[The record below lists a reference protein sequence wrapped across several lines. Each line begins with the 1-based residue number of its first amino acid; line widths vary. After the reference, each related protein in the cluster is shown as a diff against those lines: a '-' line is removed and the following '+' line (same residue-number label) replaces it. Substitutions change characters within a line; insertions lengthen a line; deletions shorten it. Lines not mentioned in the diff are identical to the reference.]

1 MPATSERAHS
11 ILCGLLLIAGTAL
24 FLWGGIQ
31 HPVIDARL
39 GTGEQFFRNFAVEI
53 LRHSNWG
60 AIHWAILIGPV
71 LWALGAVGLKD
82 LLRRAG
88 EPRWSAL
95 GLASLVM
102 GAACWAVTF
111 VFDGM
116 AAPVYANAI
125 AAAPSERVQPLLT
138 ALAAN
143 QAVVI
148 RLGLVSWILIGLAS
162 AAFGTSLAT
171 TGLGWRWFRWAV
183 VVSGIVLG
191 LWPLAA
197 WWGGTFSPGPF
208 ISPWWRWTALTT
220 SLWYAAAG
228 AVVMPRSS
236 GTID

>member
-1 MPATSERAHS
+1 VPPTFERAHS
-11 ILCGLLLIAGTAL
+11 ILSGLLLIAGTTL

-31 HPVIDARL
+31 HPAIDARL
-39 GTGEQFFRNFAVEI
+39 GAGEQFFRNFAVEI
-53 LRHSNWG
+53 LRHSNWVS
-60 AIHWAILIGPV
+60 IHWAILIGPV

-82 LLRRAG
+82 LLRHAG
-88 EPRWSAL
+88 EPRLSAL
-95 GLASLVM
+95 GLASLII

-125 AAAPSERVQPLLT
+125 AAASSERAQPLLT
-138 ALAAN
+138 GFAAN

-148 RLGLVSWILIGLAS
+148 RLGLVSWILIGLAT
-162 AAFGTSLAT
+162 AAFAISLT
-171 TGLGWRWFRWAV
+171 TIGVGWRWFRWAMV
-183 VVSGIVLG
+183 ISGIVLG

-208 ISPWWRWTALTT
+208 TSPWWRWTALATA
-220 SLWYAAAG
+220 LWYAAAG

-236 GTID
+236 GNTN